1 MKVTATHNVYTYD
14 ELPPDAQKRALELLC
29 NEAWESLDADMV
41 TEDLAG
47 YFAMLATG
55 SDGTVLSRR
64 ELADKYGVRIY
75 WQVAYTQGDFAAVE
89 GFLRRS
95 ELPNLAWPK
104 GVEYARVVTTG
115 HGNHSYP
122 EYVMTADENEIYG
135 DELFDATAEMIQ
147 DLNRKLY
154 RYARQ
159 QCEAYTSAE
168 YVIETY
174 NECHEL
180 TRRFTDEGEFAP
192 TPFWTDD
199 NGEGGN

>member
-1 MKVTATHNVYTYD
+1 
-14 ELPPDAQKRALELLC
+14 
-29 NEAWESLDADMV
+29 
-41 TEDLAG
+41 
-47 YFAMLATG
+47 
-55 SDGTVLSRR
+55 
-64 ELADKYGVRIY
+64 
-75 WQVAYTQGDFAAVE
+75 
-89 GFLRRS
+89 
-95 ELPNLAWPK
+95 
-104 GVEYARVVTTG
+104 VVTTG
-115 HGNHSYP
+115 RGNHSYP

-135 DELFDATAEMIQ
+135 GELFDATAEMIQ

-159 QCEAYTSAE
+159 QCDAYTSAE

-174 NECHEL
+174 NECYEL